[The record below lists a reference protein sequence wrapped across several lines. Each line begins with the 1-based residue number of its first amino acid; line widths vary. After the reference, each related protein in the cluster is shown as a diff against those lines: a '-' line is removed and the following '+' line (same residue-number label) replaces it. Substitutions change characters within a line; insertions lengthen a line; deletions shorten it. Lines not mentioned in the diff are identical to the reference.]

1 MREVVP
7 PPSVREFIGHTCRV
21 VIERVWQQR
30 PSGNGHPAFD
40 PVVVVH
46 VHLVGAGPE
55 GIILLTP
62 ERFDAVAHD
71 FAAVAGRVL
80 EASREMLRD
89 PGDPPTPKEAA

>member
-7 PPSVREFIGHTCRV
+7 PPSVREFIGNTCRV

-62 ERFDAVAHD
+62 ERFSQVAHD
-71 FAAVAGRVL
+71 FAAVEQRVL
-80 EASREMLRD
+80 QTARTFLRE
-89 PGDPPTPKEAA
+89 PGAPPA